1 MLNQKKKF
9 IKLKKSLLL
18 TKMKRIL
25 ILLAFFATIS
35 VFAQNVPQ
43 GINYQ
48 ATARAA
54 DGSALSNSNVIV
66 RLSILDG
73 NSQIWVETHQIST
86 DPFGH
91 FTFVIGN
98 GTKTGGSATNF
109 SDINWGANALSL
121 KTELQIGTSGSFSD
135 FGTTQ
140 LLSVPYSLY
149 AKNAAIADEVNS
161 IDISKVEGIDVTGA
175 TTGQVLIY
183 DGTKW
188 KASTLPSNTV
198 NTSNRLKGDG
208 SSSNPLD
215 LNDMGATNGQALIYD
230 GNTWAP
236 TPLPSTTV
244 NTATRLKGDGSITN
258 PLDFN
263 DMGATNGQALIYNG
277 TNWAPTTLPSTT
289 INTATRLKGDGSTT
303 NPLDLND
310 MGAITGQVLKF
321 NGTTWVP
328 DTDLAGGGSITAGNG
343 ISISNGIITNTS
355 PNENHTGDATGSTAL
370 TIVALRNRTIS
381 STAPTNNQVYSWNAT
396 ASEWQP
402 RTLTNPTYTKGD
414 ISGQDSLTVIKIQG
428 RNINSVAPTNNQVLS
443 WDSANNRWTARS
455 LSSSTPSYSS
465 GDVTGTTSLSVVG
478 LRNIPI
484 AITAPTNN
492 QVLQYDSINKV
503 WRPRTLQTSNTLKAG
518 NGIIVRN
525 DSIIGNQWTNLANGS
540 IFRLN
545 RVGIGTNA
553 IDPQTKLHV
562 QSSNSTAGLFTSDSG
577 SNLTAALWGEYN
589 GTTNANAIG
598 VFGNSRPSGG
608 FGIGGFFEGGNIGV
622 RAYNDGARVNQ
633 DYFGL
638 FASSTGATNSNFR
651 YGVVGVADSAAGQ
664 IGVSGEAVGQF
675 YTGGINVGVRGI
687 GDGLTTNYGVF
698 GVANNTTA
706 TTNYAV
712 YGLAAST
719 TSNYAGY
726 FSGNVAVTGSISKG
740 SGTFKIDHPQD
751 PENKFLIHS
760 FVESPDMMNI
770 YNGNIT
776 TDAKGFAT
784 VTLPDYFDALNR
796 EFRYQLTVMGTFA
809 QAIIKEKIAGNKFV
823 IQTNQP
829 NVEVSWQVTGVR
841 KDPYANANR
850 VVDVVEKSA
859 EEKGKY
865 LHPEL
870 YGKPSKLGIG
880 YPTDERILTPN
891 NPYQGLIRK

>member
-1 MLNQKKKF
+1 
-9 IKLKKSLLL
+9 
-18 TKMKRIL
+18 MKRIL

-54 DGSALSNSNVIV
+54 DGSALSNSNAIV

-73 NSQIWVETHQIST
+73 TSQIWVETHQIST

-91 FTFVIGN
+91 FTVVIGN

-149 AKNAAIADEVNS
+149 SKNAAIADEVNS

-198 NTSNRLKGDG
+198 NISNRLKGDG

-215 LNDMGATNGQALIYD
+215 L
-230 GNTWAP
+230 
-236 TPLPSTTV
+236 
-244 NTATRLKGDGSITN
+244 
-258 PLDFN
+258 N

-289 INTATRLKGDGSTT
+289 INTTTRLKGNGSTT

-310 MGAITGQVLKF
+310 MGATTGQVLKF

-328 DTDLAGGGSITAGNG
+328 DADLAGGGSISAGNG

-370 TIVALRNRTIS
+370 TVVGLRNRTIS
-381 STAPTNNQVYSWNAT
+381 TTAPSNNQVYSWNAT

-414 ISGQDSLTVIKIQG
+414 VSGQDSLTVIKIQG

-478 LRNIPI
+478 IRNIPI
-484 AITAPTNN
+484 AITAPANN

-638 FASSTGATNSNFR
+638 FASSTGATNSNYR

-675 YTGGINVGVRGI
+675 YTGGINIGVRGI
-687 GDGLTTNYGVF
+687 ADGVTTNYGTI
-698 GVANNTTA
+698 GIAQTTGA
-706 TTNYAV
+706 TNYAV
-712 YGLAAST
+712 YGIAAST

-776 TDAKGFAT
+776 TDAKGFAM